1 MRADI
6 AGDGIK
12 EGMQLVQWIVPLAE
26 GGFSVLF
33 SPVWT
38 EELPASAVSRAKG
51 ARGRIRRRS
60 APLTSR
66 WLPHPIAL
74 AESEDTPRVEG
85 PPQQRP
91 VCVRFAFATSERG
104 PPVSMMRDDDISF
117 AALFAEMVRVVADL
131 CESAALPVLAIAPDV
146 ERRGLSLTLGSLVM
160 LPVQSAYDALCVLR
174 VAVELCAQQRGFLVS
189 DATLVVGTG
198 EALEQAP
205 LDARAAPLFGST
217 GASSSKGRT

>member
-38 EELPASAVSRAKG
+38 EEVPAAAD
-51 ARGRIRRRS
+51 ARGKGGRVRRRS
-60 APLTSR
+60 APLSSR

-74 AESEDTPRVEG
+74 AESEDTPRVDG
-85 PPQQRP
+85 PPQDRP
-91 VCVRFAFATSERG
+91 VSVRFAFSTSERG
-104 PPVSMMRDDDISF
+104 PPVAMMRDDDISF

-131 CESAALPVLAIAPDV
+131 CESASLPVLAIAPDV

-160 LPVQSAYDALCVLR
+160 LPPQSAFDALCVMR

-189 DATLVVGTG
+189 DAALLVGTG
-198 EALEQAP
+198 GALAQAP
-205 LDARAAPLFGST
+205 LDARAAPLFGSPAAPST
-217 GASSSKGRT
+217 KGRS